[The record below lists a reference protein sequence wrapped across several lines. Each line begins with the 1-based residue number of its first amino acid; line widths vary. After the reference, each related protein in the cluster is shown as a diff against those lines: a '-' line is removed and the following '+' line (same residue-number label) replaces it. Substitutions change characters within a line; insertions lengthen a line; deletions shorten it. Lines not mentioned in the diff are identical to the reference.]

1 MIMKRKIN
9 LLLFLVCGGGIL
21 FSCATKKDSNDKF
34 DSMYFDKKYIESTM
48 LKAAEWQLKNP
59 KHHIR
64 NWTNGAFYAGIFATW
79 ETTKSENIYNALM
92 ELGEKTKWEPHKR
105 FWHADDVTISQ
116 TYIDLYQ
123 IEKKEEMLRPTIDT
137 IARFMTN
144 PYPTKGKVDV
154 IKWWWCDALFMAPPV
169 MTKLWKTTGNEEY
182 LIHNDR
188 YFKECYDL
196 LYNQEERLFAR
207 DLNYVL
213 KPDGSGRKEA
223 NGQRIFWSRGNGWV
237 MGGLVRILQDLP
249 ADYPQRPFYE
259 KIYKDM
265 ADRIVGLQQQD
276 GLWRASL
283 LDPASYPGGEVSGSG
298 FFCYALAW
306 GINNKLLDK
315 KKYLPAVKKAWVSLN
330 GCVNEEGRVG
340 WVQPIGGDPQKNFSE
355 ASWEVYGTG
364 AFLLA
369 GSEIIK
375 LPKK

>member
-1 MIMKRKIN
+1 
-9 LLLFLVCGGGIL
+9 
-21 FSCATKKDSNDKF
+21 
-34 DSMYFDKKYIESTM
+34 MYFDKKYIESIM

-64 NWTNGAFYAGIFATW
+64 DWTNGAFYAGIFATW
-79 ETTKSENIYNALM
+79 ETTKSQNIYNALM
-92 ELGEKTKWEPHKR
+92 ELGEKTNWEPHKR
-105 FWHADDVTISQ
+105 FWHADDVAISQ
-116 TYIDLYQ
+116 TYIDFYQ
-123 IEKKEEMLRPTIDT
+123 IEKKQEIIQPTIDT

-144 PYPTKGKVDV
+144 PYPVKGNVKI

-169 MTKLWKTTGNEEY
+169 MTKLWKATGNKEY
-182 LIHNDR
+182 LVHNDR
-188 YFKECYDL
+188 YFKECYDI
-196 LYNQEERLFAR
+196 LYNKEERLFAR
-207 DLNYVL
+207 DLRYVL

-223 NGQRIFWSRGNGWV
+223 NGERIFWSRGNGWV

-259 KIYKDM
+259 KLYKEM
-265 ADRIVGLQQQD
+265 SDRILELQQED

-283 LDPASYPGGEVSGSG
+283 LDPDSYPGGEVSGSG
-298 FFCYALAW
+298 FLCYALAW

-355 ASWEVYGTG
+355 SSWEVYGTG

-369 GSEIIK
+369 GSEVIK